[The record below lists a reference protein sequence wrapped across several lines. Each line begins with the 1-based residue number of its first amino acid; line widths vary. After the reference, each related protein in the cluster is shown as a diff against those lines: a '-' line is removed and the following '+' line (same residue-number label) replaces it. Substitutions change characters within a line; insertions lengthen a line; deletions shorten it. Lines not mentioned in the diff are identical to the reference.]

1 MTNRLKPFAK
11 ASPKTIKIP
20 LRLVWV
26 VPFVLQIVAAVGV
39 TGYLSFRNGQKAV
52 NELATQLRS
61 EVGARIDQHLDSYLH
76 TPVAINQMNVDA
88 VELGLLDL
96 SKFETA
102 GRYFWKQMQ
111 VFDEVGYISYALAT
125 GEFVGAGRWLND
137 GSITVDELSAQ
148 TQWKNYN
155 YAVDSQ
161 GKRTELMDVTDYKF
175 QTEAWYTETI
185 RAGKPNWNQAYSWDD
200 QPETLSIAANY
211 PIYSDDN
218 TLISIFSVDLILSGI
233 SDFLRS
239 LEISPSARTF
249 ILERNGLVIASS
261 SAEEPYTLVDGEAQR
276 LNVLNSNDPLI
287 QATAQYLQE
296 QFGVFRQITTTELLD
311 FKLNGDRQFV
321 QVSPWQDELGLD
333 WLVVVVMPESD
344 FMGQIYANTRTT
356 ILLCLAALLIAIYF
370 GLITSR
376 WIAQAVRRLSLASAA
391 IAQGDLDQ
399 KVEVNGVQELE
410 LLSESFNRMARQLK
424 DSFEQLEV
432 RVAQRTAQLYQ
443 AKEAADAANRAKS
456 DFLANMSHELR
467 TPLNAILG
475 FTQILNRDSSLSG
488 EQLEQLSIINRSG
501 EHLLSLINDILDLSK
516 IEAGRLSFC
525 ESDFD
530 LYRLLDT
537 VEEMFLLRAEAKGL
551 QLYFKRES
559 EVPRYVRTDE
569 QKLLQILINLLGNAI
584 KFTQEGTVALR
595 VSVGADRPSTTLLDR
610 VLTLQFAVED
620 TGAGIASDELDHLF
634 EPFVQ
639 TEAGR
644 HSGQGTG
651 LGLPISRRFVELM
664 GGDLSVGSIWGQGT
678 TFQFTIPVEL
688 TAAPIVQAPTTS
700 RRVVG
705 LAPGQ
710 PQYRLLVADDR
721 PENRQLLDKL
731 LTPIGF
737 EVREAQNGREA
748 IALWESWL
756 PHLIWMDMRMPVVNG
771 YEATQQIKAHLEGQ
785 ATVVI
790 ALTASAFDEERAMIL
805 SAGCDDFVRKPFREE
820 WIFEKIAQHLGVRYV
835 YAEHPQ
841 DAQRSAGG
849 SSGCD
854 EQAQDVCRARLDS
867 TSLLV
872 MSAEWL
878 EQLHQAALQLEAEQV
893 MELIAQIPAEHAP
906 LANALTDHVN
916 NFDFGQIMNLAQPAA
931 L

>member
-1 MTNRLKPFAK
+1 
-11 ASPKTIKIP
+11 
-20 LRLVWV
+20 
-26 VPFVLQIVAAVGV
+26 
-39 TGYLSFRNGQKAV
+39 
-52 NELATQLRS
+52 
-61 EVGARIDQHLDSYLH
+61 
-76 TPVAINQMNVDA
+76 
-88 VELGLLDL
+88 
-96 SKFETA
+96 
-102 GRYFWKQMQ
+102 MQ
-111 VFDEVGYISYALAT
+111 D
-125 GEFVGAGRWLND
+125 
-137 GSITVDELSAQ
+137 
-148 TQWKNYN
+148 
-155 YAVDSQ
+155 
-161 GKRTELMDVTDYKF
+161 
-175 QTEAWYTETI
+175 
-185 RAGKPNWNQAYSWDD
+185 
-200 QPETLSIAANY
+200 
-211 PIYSDDN
+211 
-218 TLISIFSVDLILSGI
+218 
-233 SDFLRS
+233 
-239 LEISPSARTF
+239 
-249 ILERNGLVIASS
+249 
-261 SAEEPYTLVDGEAQR
+261 
-276 LNVLNSNDPLI
+276 
-287 QATAQYLQE
+287 
-296 QFGVFRQITTTELLD
+296 QFGFSEIATTELLD

-376 WIAQAVRRLSLASAA
+376 WIAQAVRRLSLTSAA

-399 KVEVNGVQELE
+399 KVEVKGVKELD
-410 LLSESFNRMARQLK
+410 LLSESFNQMARQLK
-424 DSFEQLEV
+424 ESFEQLEV
-432 RVAQRTAQLYQ
+432 RVAQRTAQLHQ

-475 FTQILNRDSSLSG
+475 FTQILNRDSSLSREQI
-488 EQLEQLSIINRSG
+488 EQLGIINRSG

-516 IEAGRLSFC
+516 IEAGRLLLC

-530 LYRLLDT
+530 LYRLLET
-537 VEEMFLLRAEAKGL
+537 VEEMFLFRAEAKGL
-551 QLYFKRES
+551 HLYFKREP

-595 VSVGADRPSTTLLDR
+595 VSVGADRPSTALLER

-620 TGAGIASDELDHLF
+620 TGAGIALNELDLLF

-664 GGDLSVGSIWGQGT
+664 GGDLSVNSIWGQGT

-688 TAAPIVQAPTTS
+688 TAAPVIQAPSSS

-705 LAPGQ
+705 LAPDQ

-820 WIFEKIAQHLGVRYV
+820 RIFEKIAQHLGVRYV

-841 DAQRSAGG
+841 DV
-849 SSGCD
+849 
-854 EQAQDVCRARLDS
+854 QDVCRARLDS

-878 EQLHQAALQLEAEQV
+878 EQLHQAALQLESERV

-906 LANALTDHVN
+906 LANALTNYVN
-916 NFDFGQIMNLAQPAA
+916 NFDFSQIMNLAQPAA

>member
-1 MTNRLKPFAK
+1 MKNRLNPFAK
-11 ASPKTIKIP
+11 ASPGTSKIP

-61 EVGARIDQHLDSYLH
+61 EVGARIDQHLDSYLL

-88 VELGLLDL
+88 FELGLLDL
-96 SKFETA
+96 YKFETA

-111 VFDEVGYISYALAT
+111 VFDQVGYISYGLAT
-125 GEFVGAGRWLND
+125 GEYVGAGRWLDD

-161 GKRTELMDVTDYKF
+161 GKRTELMDVTDYNF

-185 RAGKPNWNQAYSWDD
+185 RAGKPNWNQAYNWDD

-211 PIYSDDN
+211 PIYSDNN

-233 SDFLRS
+233 SQFLRS

-249 ILERNGLVIASS
+249 ILERDGLVLASS
-261 SAEEPYTLVDGEAQR
+261 TEKSYTLVDGEAQR
-276 LNVLNSNDPLI
+276 LNILNSNDPLI
-287 QATAQYLQE
+287 QATAKHLQD
-296 QFGVFRQITTTELLD
+296 QFGDFRQITTTELLD

-344 FMGQIYANTRTT
+344 FMRQIYTNTRTT

-399 KVEVNGVQELE
+399 KVEVKGVKELE
-410 LLSESFNRMARQLK
+410 MLSESFNQMAKQLK
-424 DSFEQLEV
+424 ESFEQLEV
-432 RVAQRTAQLYQ
+432 RVAQRTTQLRQ

-475 FTQILNRDSSLSG
+475 FTQILNRDSSLSR
-488 EQLEQLSIINRSG
+488 EQLEQLGIINRSG

-516 IEAGRLSFC
+516 IEAGRLLLC
-525 ESDFD
+525 ENDFD

-551 QLYFKRES
+551 QLYFKREP

-584 KFTQEGTVALR
+584 KFTQEGAVALR
-595 VSVGADRPSTTLLDR
+595 VSVGADRPSTDLLDR
-610 VLTLQFAVED
+610 VFTLQFAVED
-620 TGAGIASDELDHLF
+620 TGAGIAPNELDHLF

-664 GGDLSVGSIWGQGT
+664 GGSLSVSSTLSQGT

-688 TAAPIVQAPTTS
+688 TADPVIQAPS
-700 RRVVG
+700 SFRRVVG
-705 LAPGQ
+705 LAPDQ

-721 PENRQLLDKL
+721 PENRQLLNKL

-835 YAEHPQ
+835 YAEQPQ
-841 DAQRSAGG
+841 DV
-849 SSGCD
+849 
-854 EQAQDVCRARLDS
+854 QDVCRARLDS

-878 EQLHQAALQLEAEQV
+878 EQLHQAALQLESERV

-906 LANALTDHVN
+906 LANALTNYVN
-916 NFDFGQIMNLAQPAA
+916 NFDFSQIMNLAQPAA